1 MSADAGASG
10 GLRPL
15 ARDFF
20 WLAGSQVLLKLL
32 ALAFGIFAVRC
43 LGAADYGRYAA
54 ALAFAGLFAVA
65 TGPGAASF
73 GTREMARDAA
83 LVGAL
88 VPDVAALRGLLAT
101 GVVPLLALVA
111 WATGRAPEAIAA
123 IVLAGLGLPLQT
135 LVATFD
141 SALVARGQARAA
153 AACAGLRQALFVGL
167 GSVALLTGGR
177 VLALLA
183 VSHAAVVARA
193 LVALVLLRRMPGVKL
208 MRPDPARWPALL
220 RRLWPFGV
228 EGASDLLGLHAPL
241 ALLSLVASE
250 ETTGHYAAAF
260 ALVLAITPFA
270 QSLGT
275 ALTPRLSA
283 PGGRALLP
291 GLTGA
296 ALRLT
301 LGLGLPSAALLMGL
315 ADSVT
320 TLVYGAAF
328 APAAPAL
335 RVLAL
340 TLPLSFAAETLRAAL
355 LALRLERLA
364 ARAAVAGALV
374 ALALTWLLGGAYG
387 ARGAAWAAVALRLVS
402 VVAFV
407 HALLR
412 VLPPHEARQALG
424 WSRA

>member
-1 MSADAGASG
+1 MSADTDARD

-32 ALAFGIFAVRC
+32 AFAFGVWAVRR
-43 LGAADYGRYAA
+43 LGAVEYGRYAA

-73 GTREMARDAA
+73 GTREMARDAS

-88 VPDVAALRGLLAT
+88 VPDVAALRGLLAAC
-101 GVVPLLALVA
+101 VVPLLALVA
-111 WATGRAPEAIAA
+111 WATGRAPEAVAA
-123 IVLAGLGLPLQT
+123 IVLAGVGLPLQT

-141 SALVARGQARAA
+141 SALLARGRARAA
-153 AACAGLRQALFVGL
+153 AACAALRQALFVGL
-167 GSVALLTGGR
+167 GAAALLAGGR

-183 VSHAAVVARA
+183 ASHAAVVARA
-193 LVALVLLRRMPGVKL
+193 LLALVLLRRIPGVKL
-208 MRPDPARWPALL
+208 TRPAPARWPALL

-260 ALVLAITPFA
+260 ALVLATTPFA

-291 GLTGA
+291 GLTGT

-301 LGLGLPSAALLMGL
+301 LGLGVPVAALLAGL
-315 ADSVT
+315 ADVLT
-320 TLVYGAAF
+320 AHVYGPAF

-335 RVLAL
+335 RVLAFM
-340 TLPLSFAAETLRAAL
+340 LPLTFAAEALRAAL
-355 LALRLERLA
+355 LALHLERVA
-364 ARAAVAGALV
+364 ARAAVAGTLV
-374 ALALTWLLGGAYG
+374 ALALTLLLGGTHG
-387 ARGAAWAAVALRLVS
+387 ASGAAWACLALRLVS
-402 VVAFV
+402 VVIFV
-407 HALLR
+407 QALLHAL
-412 VLPPHEARQALG
+412 PWPEARQALG